1 MSILYI
7 QTINFRNLKN
17 TQLDFNGSG
26 KTSILESIYYLGMGK
41 SFRSHLVRRIVS
53 YDEEVFSVFG
63 KVEKNSQIIPVGI
76 ERSLK
81 NGRKIRIDG
90 EDVHSNVELTKLLP
104 IQLLDQNSYN
114 LFDHGP
120 KLRRQFIDWGVFHVE
135 QLFLPIWRKFE
146 RVIEQRN
153 AAIRGGSKTDQ
164 IQAWDN
170 KFVELA
176 KELNIEIDITYRPG
190 WDFDI
195 DLGEIL
201 SKNIEADLKLGYTS
215 FGPQRA
221 DLTFKINSV
230 PIQDVFSRGQK
241 KLFVY
246 ALQIAQGVLF
256 NNITDKNCIYLID
269 DIAAELDNHK
279 KKLLSETLI
288 QLRAQ
293 LFVTGLD
300 KEDMF
305 SLFEN
310 SDKKLFHVEHGV
322 V

>member
-1 MSILYI
+1 
-7 QTINFRNLKN
+7 
-17 TQLDFNGSG
+17 
-26 KTSILESIYYLGMGK
+26 MGK

-176 KELNIEIDITYRPG
+176 KELNNYRNNYLEKLIPIVKNISRVLLENIEIDITYRPG

-322 V
+322 VTY